1 MDFAAGSPGTL
12 ESPEKKPGYE
22 KFPAA
27 VAAGKGKTDLT

>member
-1 MDFAAGSPGTL
+1 MEFAAGIPRTL
-12 ESPEKKPGYE
+12 ESPEEKPGYE